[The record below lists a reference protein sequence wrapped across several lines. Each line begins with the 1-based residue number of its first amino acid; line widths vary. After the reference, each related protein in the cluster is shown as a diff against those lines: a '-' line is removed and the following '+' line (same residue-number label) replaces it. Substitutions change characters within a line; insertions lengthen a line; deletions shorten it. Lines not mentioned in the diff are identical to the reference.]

1 MVYKPKVQT
10 SKIEN
15 NGAESNKEL
24 DNDKKA
30 DKKGI
35 TET

>member
-15 NGAESNKEL
+15 NGAESIKEL